1 MEPTAN
7 NDRFPYRLF
16 FLLFTSVA
24 LLILAG
30 AWYVGNER
38 IGNELDLT
46 RSNEIGT
53 VVMGVRRLDDD
64 LHAPFQQLRPLLA
77 DPAVRQGVERGDGQA
92 LAAAFATLIGY
103 NETIDHIR
111 WIDESGM
118 ERARVNNVD
127 GRALVVPAGELQD
140 KSDSYYFHASMRL
153 KPGQV
158 YISPL
163 DLNVERGAVDVPHKP
178 ILRLAAPVQDGKGR
192 ARGIL
197 VINVAAKYFLDSF
210 TDSLVGARDHAMLL
224 NSEGY
229 WLVGP
234 NAEDAWGF
242 MFKREKTLGGDHP
255 QAWKAI
261 SSIPSGQVEDGDGL
275 WTWSTVYP
283 LKVDDDRA
291 VTEIPRW
298 LVVSHLPKSHLAMIR
313 AGAWRAV
320 GINTLLLL
328 GLFGFLSAWLARAL
342 GGRARALVAASLARA
357 EAAAAKRLS
366 EA

>member
-111 WIDESGM
+111 WIDENGM

-158 YISPL
+158 
-163 DLNVERGAVDVPHKP
+163 
-178 ILRLAAPVQDGKGR
+178 
-192 ARGIL
+192 
-197 VINVAAKYFLDSF
+197 
-210 TDSLVGARDHAMLL
+210 
-224 NSEGY
+224 
-229 WLVGP
+229 
-234 NAEDAWGF
+234 
-242 MFKREKTLGGDHP
+242 
-255 QAWKAI
+255 
-261 SSIPSGQVEDGDGL
+261 
-275 WTWSTVYP
+275 
-283 LKVDDDRA
+283 
-291 VTEIPRW
+291 
-298 LVVSHLPKSHLAMIR
+298 
-313 AGAWRAV
+313 
-320 GINTLLLL
+320 
-328 GLFGFLSAWLARAL
+328 
-342 GGRARALVAASLARA
+342 
-357 EAAAAKRLS
+357 
-366 EA
+366 